1 MTPYPKGI
9 CPVCLRMKYA
19 KQREN
24 TTQTAMVRV
33 LIQDPQSN
41 FSPTTASL
49 FGLQQ
54 ITYFFLSLC
63 SFYIKQSQRFGGF
76 TFWRGYDG

>member
-1 MTPYPKGI
+1 MTLYPKGI
-9 CPVCLRMKYA
+9 CPACLRMKYA

-54 ITYFFLSLC
+54 ITYVFSNALFLLHKTEPKVWG
-63 SFYIKQSQRFGGF
+63 FYLLERI
-76 TFWRGYDG
+76 